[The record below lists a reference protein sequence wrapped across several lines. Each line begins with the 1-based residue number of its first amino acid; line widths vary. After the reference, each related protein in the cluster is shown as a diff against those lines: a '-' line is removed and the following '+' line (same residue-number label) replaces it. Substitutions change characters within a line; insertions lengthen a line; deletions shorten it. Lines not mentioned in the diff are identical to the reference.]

1 MPFQCY
7 SQRLLNPFRGVVNC
21 IKYRSAEAVTA
32 DGVRWDI
39 YVSNE
44 ALLDDLPEHR
54 HTQVSD
60 IRYGAWSAENGLKRG
75 PIFPSEDFRLMEA
88 MGTRVYEHLLENH
101 RDIPFPFHDTAE
113 LWLLDDREQP
123 LALLD
128 SALDPADIDTAQP
141 PRWNP
146 GLACRR
152 TFTSSAAMSLLDDNA
167 LPGDITDYLAA
178 YINSRRTGKTPAAQI
193 FLRTA
198 SGAGTGLHGI
208 NIDAALTG
216 RMLER
221 QAFPAMLLDM
231 QHHDADH
238 GRLIRDFV
246 SWQAPWQLLLPS
258 LEPKARQTCEQHAR
272 VQPLK
277 VEQHHRLYPEIIDRD
292 VIDAARVEARIR
304 RTLPASTHREET
316 MSTFYLELGPE
327 YTDEV

>member
-44 ALLDDLPEHR
+44 ALLDDLPGQG

-60 IRYGAWSAENGLKRG
+60 IRYGAWSAESGLKRG
-75 PIFPSEDFRLMEA
+75 PIFPSDDFRLMEA
-88 MGTRVYEHLLENH
+88 MGTRVYEHLLEIH
-101 RDIPFPFHDTAE
+101 RNIPFPFLDTAE
-113 LWLLDDREQP
+113 LWLLDERGQP

-152 TFTSSAAMSLLDDNA
+152 TFASPAAKSLLDENA

-178 YINSRRTGKTPAAQI
+178 YINSGRTGKTPAAQV
-193 FLRTA
+193 FLRDA
-198 SGAGTGLHGI
+198 SGAGTGLHGV
-208 NIDAALTG
+208 NIVETLVG
-216 RMLER
+216 RTLDP

-231 QHHDADH
+231 QRHDADH
-238 GRLIRDFV
+238 GRLVRDFV

-258 LEPKARQTCEQHAR
+258 LAPEDRRACEQHAR

-277 VEQHHRLYPEIIDRD
+277 VEQHYRLYPEIIDRAA
-292 VIDAARVEARIR
+292 IDAARVEARIR
-304 RTLPASTHREET
+304 KTLPASTHREEI

-327 YTDEV
+327 YAD